1 MLKTRFTDLL
11 NLDLP
16 VMSAPMSNHSGGQ
29 LAAAVSLA
37 GGLGTFGGT
46 NDFGPEWLRE
56 QIAHVRSRTDRAFGL
71 GFITQLIETN
81 TTNFEIALEERV
93 PVFVFSFADPGP
105 WLPRAKDAGA
115 VTICQVQS
123 LELARQSVDAGADV
137 LLAQGNE
144 AGGHTGGMN
153 LLPLLVAL
161 AEQFPT
167 VPVLAAGGITT
178 GRALA
183 GVLGAGGEGASL
195 GTAVLATPEAVEVPD
210 SFKERIVLSDG
221 QDTTFTR
228 VYDLL
233 GTRPWPE
240 GIAGR
245 VYRNRLVRGVGR
257 ARRGDTGATRGA
269 GFGRRRRPRKRRHGS
284 VGGVHG
290 PGSGPRQRHTPRGGR
305 RAGDMRGGGESAP
318 ERVRHRG
325 RGELQKFRAAS
336 ESMDSRQSTG
346 LMV

>member
-1 MLKTRFTDLL
+1 MLKTRFTEML

-46 NDFGPEWLRE
+46 NDFGPGWLRE

-161 AEQFPT
+161 AEQYPT

-245 VYRNRLVRGVGR
+245 VFRNRLVREWDERDAEILAQREEIASDVAAAR
-257 ARRGDTGATRGA
+257 ANADTELSAVYMGQGA
-269 GFGRRRRPRKRRHGS
+269 GHVNAIRPVAEVVREICEDAESILR
-284 VGGVHG
+284 GVA
-290 PGSGPRQRHTPRGGR
+290 SGLP
-305 RAGDMRGGGESAP
+305 D
-318 ERVRHRG
+318 
-325 RGELQKFRAAS
+325 
-336 ESMDSRQSTG
+336 
-346 LMV
+346 

>member
-56 QIAHVRSRTDRAFGL
+56 QIAHVRSQTDGAFGL

-93 PVFVFSFADPGP
+93 PVIVFSFADPGP

-161 AEQFPT
+161 AEEFPD

-245 VYRNRLVRGVGR
+245 VFRNRLVREWDERDAEILAQREELASDVAAAR
-257 ARRGDTGATRGA
+257 ANADTELSAVYMGQGA
-269 GFGRRRRPRKRRHGS
+269 GHVNAIRPVAEVVREICEE
-284 VGGVHG
+284 
-290 PGSGPRQRHTPRGGR
+290 
-305 RAGDMRGGGESAP
+305 A
-318 ERVRHRG
+318 ERVLRN
-325 RGELQKFRAAS
+325 AS
-336 ESMDSRQSTG
+336 VTVAG
-346 LMV
+346 

>member
-46 NDFGPEWLRE
+46 NDFGPGWLRE
-56 QIAHVRSRTDRAFGL
+56 QIAYVRSRTDRAFGL

-123 LELARQSVDAGADV
+123 LELARQSVNAGADV

-161 AEQFPT
+161 AEEFPA

-245 VYRNRLVRGVGR
+245 VFRNRLVREWDERDAEILAHREEIASDVAAAR
-257 ARRGDTGATRGA
+257 ANADTELSAVYMGQGA
-269 GFGRRRRPRKRRHGS
+269 GHVNAIRPVADVVREICEDAESILR
-284 VGGVHG
+284 GVA
-290 PGSGPRQRHTPRGGR
+290 SGLP
-305 RAGDMRGGGESAP
+305 D
-318 ERVRHRG
+318 
-325 RGELQKFRAAS
+325 
-336 ESMDSRQSTG
+336 
-346 LMV
+346 

>member
-1 MLKTRFTDLL
+1 MLKTRFTNLL
-11 NLDLP
+11 NLELP

-29 LAAAVSLA
+29 LAAAVCEA

-56 QIAHVRSRTDRAFGL
+56 QLAFVRSRTDRAFGV
-71 GFITQLIETN
+71 GFITQLIEHN
-81 TTNFEIALEERV
+81 TVNFEIALEERV

-105 WLPRAKDAGA
+105 WLLRAKDAGA

-123 LELARQSVDAGADV
+123 LELAQQSVDAGADV

-161 AEQFPT
+161 AERFPDM
-167 VPVLAAGGITT
+167 PVLAAGGITT

-183 GVLGAGGEGASL
+183 GVLGAGAEGASL
-195 GTAVLATPEAVEVPD
+195 GTAVLATPEAVEVPET
-210 SFKERIVLSDG
+210 FKERIVLSDG

-245 VYRNRLVRGVGR
+245 VFRNRLVREWDERDAEILAHREELASDVAAAR
-257 ARRGDTGATRGA
+257 AAGDTDLSAVYMGQGA
-269 GFGRRRRPRKRRHGS
+269 GHVNAIRPVADVVRDICQDAEKILRGVSAAIDDAQGAGR
-284 VGGVHG
+284 
-290 PGSGPRQRHTPRGGR
+290 
-305 RAGDMRGGGESAP
+305 D
-318 ERVRHRG
+318 
-325 RGELQKFRAAS
+325 
-336 ESMDSRQSTG
+336 
-346 LMV
+346 